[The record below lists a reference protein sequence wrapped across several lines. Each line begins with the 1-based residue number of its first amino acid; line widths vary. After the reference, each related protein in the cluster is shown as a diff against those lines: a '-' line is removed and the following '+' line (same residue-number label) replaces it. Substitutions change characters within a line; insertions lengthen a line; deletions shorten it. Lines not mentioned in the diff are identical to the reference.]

1 MQLKINNYNEMK
13 TSEINELTI
22 KEIVEKIQVEKENLV
37 RLRLNHAV
45 SPLDNP
51 MKIKESRKNIA
62 RLKTILRQREL
73 NDKQNSVSNGRN

>member
-1 MQLKINNYNEMK
+1 MK
-13 TSEINELTI
+13 TSEIKELTT
-22 KEIVEKIQVEKENLV
+22 KEIVERIDIEKENLV

-51 MKIKESRKNIA
+51 LKLKEARKNLA

-73 NDKQNSVSNGRN
+73 SEKQN